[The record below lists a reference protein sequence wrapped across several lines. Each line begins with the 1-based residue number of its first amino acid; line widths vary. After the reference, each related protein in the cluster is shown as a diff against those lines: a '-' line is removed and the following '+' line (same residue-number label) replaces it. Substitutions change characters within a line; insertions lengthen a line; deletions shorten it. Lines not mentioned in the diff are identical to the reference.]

1 MIKLLLLRWV
11 SEHVRLIPKP
21 SCSPCCSSKSNV
33 LRLVF
38 LVQDHWMGESD
49 VGLRPFTPGKDSL
62 QLGLFSHVW
71 AAHLKVWL
79 LTLLCLQPSKVSL
92 LKPKYHKL
100 FVLGKKKVWVL
111 VIIWPSLDCGQIG
124 GWLEMLGCSPG
135 EPPWGCGNQ
144 KPLLYSFH
152 ISVSVMGSRKV
163 CTGVNKLD
171 GQVQIRQEWSC
182 TRHCSESFACIYWF
196 DRHQTNG
203 IALLSFLSQIR
214 NLRLRVWKFAQGP
227 RASLVVQW

>member
-1 MIKLLLLRWV
+1 MIKLPVLCWV

-21 SCSPCCSSKSNV
+21 SCSPGCSSNSNV

-38 LVQDHWMGESD
+38 LVQDPWTGESD
-49 VGLRPFTPGKDSL
+49 VGLRPFTAWWDAL
-62 QLGLFSHVW
+62 QLGLFSHVG
-71 AAHLKVWL
+71 AAHLEMWL
-79 LTLLCLQPSKVSL
+79 LTLLCLHPSKVSL

-124 GWLEMLGCSPG
+124 CGWLEMLGCSPG

-144 KPLLYSFH
+144 KLLPLSYH
-152 ISVSVMGSRKV
+152 ASVSVMGPRQV

-171 GQVQIRQEWSC
+171 GQAWVCQEWTC
-182 TRHCSESFACIYWF
+182 TRHCFESFACIYWLNL
-196 DRHQTNG
+196 HQTNG
-203 IALLSFLSQIR
+203 IALLIFLS
-214 NLRLRVWKFAQGP
+214 
-227 RASLVVQW
+227 